1 MKTSR
6 AAVDEFLAK
15 PAMAIVGASRSGRK
29 FGNIAMRELRVRG
42 YRVYPIHPVAEMIDK
57 VPCYPSFE
65 KLPEK
70 VDALLVVVPP
80 IAAFEVIR
88 DAAAAGVRHVWLQQG
103 AESADLVKLCRD
115 LGMTVVARE
124 CILMFAQPT
133 GFHKLHRWIW
143 GALGR
148 LPAAP

>member
-15 PAMAIVGASRSGRK
+15 PALALAGASRSGRK
-29 FGNIAMRELRVRG
+29 FGNFAMRELRAKG
-42 YRVYPIHPVAEMIDK
+42 YQVYPIHPVADVIDG
-57 VPCYPSFE
+57 VRCYSSVA

-80 IAAFEVIR
+80 VAAPDVLR
-88 DAAAAGVRHVWLQQG
+88 DAAAAGVSRVWLQQG
-103 AESADLVKLCRD
+103 AESADVLALCHELGLV
-115 LGMTVVARE
+115 VVAGE
-124 CILMFAQPT
+124 CILMFAKPK

-143 GALGR
+143 AGLGK
-148 LPAAP
+148 LPAAR

>member
-15 PAMAIVGASRSGRK
+15 RAIAIVGASRSGKK
-29 FGNIAMRELRVRG
+29 FGNIAMRELRAKG
-42 YRVYPIHPVAEMIDK
+42 YRVYPIHPIATTIDDQ
-57 VPCYPSFE
+57 PCFSSFV

-80 IAAFEVIR
+80 IAALDVIR
-88 DAAAAGVRHVWLQQG
+88 DAAQAGLHYVWLQQG
-103 AESADLVKLCRD
+103 SESAD
-115 LGMTVVARE
+115 VVALCHELHLVVIPGE
-124 CILMFAQPT
+124 CILMFAQPR

-143 GALGR
+143 GAFGR
-148 LPAAP
+148 LPTH

>member
-15 PAMAIVGASRSGRK
+15 RAIAIVGASRSGKK
-29 FGNIAMRELRVRG
+29 FGNVAMHELRARG
-42 YRVYPIHPVAEMIDK
+42 YRVYPIHPIADTIDA
-57 VPCYPSFE
+57 VPCYSSFA

-80 IAAFEVIR
+80 IAALDVIR
-88 DAAAAGVRHVWLQQG
+88 DAAQAGLHYVWLQQG
-103 AESADLVKLCRD
+103 SESTD
-115 LGMTVVARE
+115 VVALCHELHLVVIPGE
-124 CILMFAQPT
+124 CILMFAQPK

-143 GALGR
+143 GALGK
-148 LPAAP
+148 LPAH